1 MGIEIPQKYG
11 GAGMSFLASC
21 LAVEEM
27 AKVDASVAVC
37 LDVQNTLVNNVFAKW
52 ASDEV
57 KERAWP
63 RLAGNTVGSFALSE
77 PGSGSDAF
85 ALKTRAD
92 KRGDYYVIN
101 GRCEASTRPYGTC
114 SEITSFAPRSKAWIT
129 NGGEAGLFLVMA
141 NVDPSK
147 GYKGITCFLVDRD
160 TPGFSVCKKEDKLG
174 IRASST
180 VPLTFEDV
188 KVPAAN
194 IVGEVGQGY
203 KIAIEILNEGRSE
216 FMRAHHFCFAWIV
229 LGSGLSLSSFYTA

>member
-63 RLAGNTVGSFALSE
+63 RLAGSTVGSFALSE

-92 KRGDYYVIN
+92 KRGDYYIIN
-101 GRCEASTRPYGTC
+101 GRCEASTCPYG
-114 SEITSFAPRSKAWIT
+114 I
-129 NGGEAGLFLVMA
+129 
-141 NVDPSK
+141 
-147 GYKGITCFLVDRD
+147 
-160 TPGFSVCKKEDKLG
+160 
-174 IRASST
+174 
-180 VPLTFEDV
+180 
-188 KVPAAN
+188 
-194 IVGEVGQGY
+194 
-203 KIAIEILNEGRSE
+203 
-216 FMRAHHFCFAWIV
+216 
-229 LGSGLSLSSFYTA
+229 